1 MRHVLTT
8 PYQGRRARSGYRS
21 GFAPGRLWSCPRRRQ
36 RLYWPHG
43 RLRLFGAR
51 TKRAA
56 TTARRRAVAAERE
69 AGPGSSVSVH
79 GVEAGTAMRFWPTRE
94 VGASASSLAGD
105 HLVVV
110 SVLHRTVES
119 RVTGARARSSA
130 LKNTSPCPSRYR
142 VLTIWCAICAQGIR
156 VHHHGRQ
163 PPSPS
168 SPPSP
173 PPSVPSAPPF
183 SLLPPMCHDR
193 RRRQR
198 HHRR

>member
-1 MRHVLTT
+1 M
-8 PYQGRRARSGYRS
+8 
-21 GFAPGRLWSCPRRRQ
+21 
-36 RLYWPHG
+36 
-43 RLRLFGAR
+43 
-51 TKRAA
+51 
-56 TTARRRAVAAERE
+56 AAERE

-142 VLTIWCAICAQGIR
+142 VLTIWCAMRAGYTR
-156 VHHHGRQ
+156 
-163 PPSPS
+163 
-168 SPPSP
+168 P
-173 PPSVPSAPPF
+173 PPRSPATVAVVAAIAAAIGTIGTAFLAAATHVP
-183 SLLPPMCHDR
+183 
-193 RRRQR
+193 
-198 HHRR
+198 